1 MDKQNIIQGGKV
13 YTKPPKIVSMG
24 NKPKLLIPE
33 EVNNKIKYI
42 CSRINNVEW
51 SGILVYKST
60 GSLDDINSLEMEVI
74 DIYIMDIGSSAHTS
88 FSYDPIDIATAFEL
102 NPDWIE
108 NEYRLGLIHSHVNMG
123 VFFSGTD
130 LSELQ
135 DNAKNYDYYLSLIT
149 NNMNQF
155 VAKIAFI
162 GEEEIVTK
170 KKLSIFN
177 SIKQIIKSKEYEEET
192 NKEEVVFTCNLEI
205 HKEGFTVNFDDIDS
219 RIDSI
224 KSKKEEEAKKKVYSS
239 YKSTNL
245 GYQKELNFPDHKT
258 YRTYHKDDDI
268 DIPAPKSKFLP
279 FSEYSKDELELFF
292 KYMLLGK
299 TGSLEEAKKRSVD
312 SIVTEITQTIPSN
325 PYEQEQFLF
334 DLIDGSYK
342 KEGAKTIMYDK
353 FFELYKVLPSDP
365 TSILMLDEFLDKFNS
380 YFEEFL
386 YDDTVMES
394 PAFGWLQ
401 LLESLLLD
409 LTTEDRFVWN

>member
-1 MDKQNIIQGGKV
+1 MNVKNNPTAVIKE
-13 YTKPPKIVSMG
+13 KAPRIVPMG
-24 NKPKLLIPE
+24 NTPQLHISE

-42 CSRINNVEW
+42 CSKISNVEW
-51 SGILVYKST
+51 SGVLVYKSE
-60 GSLDDINSLEMEVI
+60 GDLNDINNLSMKVI
-74 DIYIMDIGSSAHTS
+74 DIYVMDIGSSAHTS
-88 FSYDPIDIATAFEL
+88 FEYDPIDIATAFEQ

-130 LSELQ
+130 ISELQ

-155 VAKIAFI
+155 VAKIAFV

-177 SIKQIIKSKEYEEET
+177 SIKGILKSKEYDEEI
-192 NKEEVVFTCNLEI
+192 NKEEVVFTCNVDI
-205 HKEGFTVNFDDIDS
+205 DKEGFTVNFNDIDS
-219 RIDSI
+219 RINSI
-224 KSKKEEEAKKKVYSS
+224 KSKKEAEAKKRVHSS

-245 GYQKELNFPDHKT
+245 GYQKKLNFPDHKT
-258 YRTYHKDDDI
+258 YRPYYKDDDI
-268 DIPAPKSKFLP
+268 DIPAPKSKLLP
-279 FSEYSKDELELFF
+279 FNEYSKDELELFF

-312 SIVTEITQTIPSN
+312 SIVTEITQTIPGR

-334 DLIDGSYK
+334 NLIDGSYK
-342 KEGAKTIMYDK
+342 KEGTKTIMYDK

-365 TSILMLDEFLDKFNS
+365 TSILMLDEFLDKFTD
-380 YFEEFL
+380 YFEEYL
-386 YDDTVMES
+386 YDETVMES
-394 PAFGWLQ
+394 PAFDWLQ
-401 LLESLLLD
+401 LLEALLSD

>member
-1 MDKQNIIQGGKV
+1 MNVKNNPTAVIKE
-13 YTKPPKIVSMG
+13 KAPRIVPMG
-24 NKPKLLIPE
+24 NTPQLHISE

-42 CSRINNVEW
+42 CSKISNVEW
-51 SGILVYKST
+51 SGVLVYKSE
-60 GSLDDINSLEMEVI
+60 GDLNDINNLSMKVI
-74 DIYIMDIGSSAHTS
+74 DIYVMDIGSSAHTS
-88 FSYDPIDIATAFEL
+88 FEYDPIDIATAFEQ

-130 LSELQ
+130 ISELQ

-155 VAKIAFI
+155 VAKIAFV

-177 SIKQIIKSKEYEEET
+177 SIKGILKSKEYDEEI
-192 NKEEVVFTCNLEI
+192 NKEEVVFTCNVDI
-205 HKEGFTVNFDDIDS
+205 DKEGFTVNFNDIDS
-219 RIDSI
+219 RINSI
-224 KSKKEEEAKKKVYSS
+224 KSKKEEEAKKRVHSS

-258 YRTYHKDDDI
+258 YRPYYKDDDI
-268 DIPAPKSKFLP
+268 DIPAPKSKLLP
-279 FSEYSKDELELFF
+279 FNEYSKDELELFF

-312 SIVTEITQTIPSN
+312 SIVTEITQTIPGR

-334 DLIDGSYK
+334 NLIDGSYK
-342 KEGAKTIMYDK
+342 KEGTKTIMYDK

-365 TSILMLDEFLDKFNS
+365 TSILMLDEFLDKFTD
-380 YFEEFL
+380 YFEEYL
-386 YDDTVMES
+386 YDETVMES
-394 PAFGWLQ
+394 PAFDWLQ
-401 LLESLLLD
+401 LLEALLSD

>member
-1 MDKQNIIQGGKV
+1 MNVKNNPTTVIKE
-13 YTKPPKIVSMG
+13 KAPRIVPMG
-24 NKPKLLIPE
+24 NTPQLHISE

-42 CSRINNVEW
+42 CSKISNVEW
-51 SGILVYKST
+51 SGVLVYKSE
-60 GSLDDINSLEMEVI
+60 GDLNDINNLSMKVI
-74 DIYIMDIGSSAHTS
+74 DIYVMDIGSSAHTS
-88 FSYDPIDIATAFEL
+88 FEYDPIDIATAFEQ

-130 LSELQ
+130 ISELQ

-155 VAKIAFI
+155 VAKIAFV

-177 SIKQIIKSKEYEEET
+177 SIKGILKSKEYDEEI
-192 NKEEVVFTCNLEI
+192 NKEEVVFTCNVDI
-205 HKEGFTVNFDDIDS
+205 DKEGFTVNFNDIDS
-219 RIDSI
+219 RINSI
-224 KSKKEEEAKKKVYSS
+224 KSKKEEEAKKRVHSS

-258 YRTYHKDDDI
+258 YRPYYKDDDI
-268 DIPAPKSKFLP
+268 DIPAPKSKLLP
-279 FSEYSKDELELFF
+279 FNEYSKDELGLFF

-312 SIVTEITQTIPSN
+312 SIVTEITQTIPGR

-334 DLIDGSYK
+334 NLIDGSYK
-342 KEGAKTIMYDK
+342 KEGTKTIMYDK

-365 TSILMLDEFLDKFNS
+365 TSILMLDEFLDKFTD
-380 YFEEFL
+380 YFEEYL
-386 YDDTVMES
+386 YDETVMES
-394 PAFGWLQ
+394 PAFDWLQ
-401 LLESLLLD
+401 LLEALLSD

>member
-1 MDKQNIIQGGKV
+1 MNVKNNPTTVIKE
-13 YTKPPKIVSMG
+13 KAPRIVPMG
-24 NKPKLLIPE
+24 NTPQLHISE

-42 CSRINNVEW
+42 CSKISNVEW
-51 SGILVYKST
+51 SGVLVYKSE
-60 GSLDDINSLEMEVI
+60 GDLNDINNLSMKVI
-74 DIYIMDIGSSAHTS
+74 DIYVMDIGSSAHTS
-88 FSYDPIDIATAFEL
+88 FEYDPIDIATAFEQ

-130 LSELQ
+130 ISELQ

-155 VAKIAFI
+155 VAKIAFV

-177 SIKQIIKSKEYEEET
+177 SIKGVLKSKEYDEEI
-192 NKEEVVFTCNLEI
+192 NKEEVVFTCNVDI
-205 HKEGFTVNFDDIDS
+205 DKEGFTVNFNDIDS
-219 RIDSI
+219 RINSI
-224 KSKKEEEAKKKVYSS
+224 KSKKEEEAKKRVHSS

-258 YRTYHKDDDI
+258 YRTYYKDDDI
-268 DIPAPKSKFLP
+268 DIPAPKSKLLP
-279 FSEYSKDELELFF
+279 FNEYSKDELGLFF

-312 SIVTEITQTIPSN
+312 SIVTEITQTIPGR

-334 DLIDGSYK
+334 NLIDGSYK
-342 KEGAKTIMYDK
+342 KEGTKTIMYDK

-365 TSILMLDEFLDKFNS
+365 TSILMLDEFLDKFTD
-380 YFEEFL
+380 YFEEYL
-386 YDDTVMES
+386 YDETVMES
-394 PAFGWLQ
+394 PAFDWLQ
-401 LLESLLLD
+401 LLEALLSD

>member
-1 MDKQNIIQGGKV
+1 MNVKNNPTAVIKE
-13 YTKPPKIVSMG
+13 KAPRIVPMG
-24 NKPKLLIPE
+24 NTPQLHISE

-42 CSRINNVEW
+42 CSKISNVEW
-51 SGILVYKST
+51 SGVLVYKSE
-60 GSLDDINSLEMEVI
+60 GDLNDINNLSMKVI
-74 DIYIMDIGSSAHTS
+74 DIYVMDIGSSAHTS
-88 FSYDPIDIATAFEL
+88 FEYDPIDIATAFEQ

-130 LSELQ
+130 ISELQ

-155 VAKIAFI
+155 VAKIAFV

-177 SIKQIIKSKEYEEET
+177 SIKGILKSKEYDEEI
-192 NKEEVVFTCNLEI
+192 NKEEVVFTCNVDI
-205 HKEGFTVNFDDIDS
+205 DKEGFTVNFNDIDS
-219 RIDSI
+219 RINSI
-224 KSKKEEEAKKKVYSS
+224 KSKKEEEAKKRVHSS

-245 GYQKELNFPDHKT
+245 GYQKKLNFPDHKT
-258 YRTYHKDDDI
+258 YRTYYKDDDI
-268 DIPAPKSKFLP
+268 DIPAPKSELLP
-279 FSEYSKDELELFF
+279 FNEYSKDELGLFF

-312 SIVTEITQTIPSN
+312 SIVTEITQTIPGR

-334 DLIDGSYK
+334 NLIDGSYK
-342 KEGAKTIMYDK
+342 KEGTKTIMYDK

-365 TSILMLDEFLDKFNS
+365 TSILMLDEFLDKFTD
-380 YFEEFL
+380 YFEEYL
-386 YDDTVMES
+386 YDETVMES
-394 PAFGWLQ
+394 PAFDWLQ
-401 LLESLLLD
+401 LLEALLSD